1 MTKIIISFALVAF
14 LDIGILELDAFKCK
28 QVISSKSS
36 SMVGCKR
43 RHEFSVDLRSCK
55 ENLSNQCK
63 QSYKA
68 EVIICRMN
76 ECMSYYQCIDIQLQ
90 QHTTATII
98 PTRITCG
105 RLLTKRVRKRC
116 VSVIKATYF
125 RIPIRNTKTFAEEI
139 ANVVALVK
147 VRIVTWFCYMAY
159 FFVTEYGTK
168 VKVYL

>member
-159 FFVTEYGTK
+159 FSFQ
-168 VKVYL
+168 